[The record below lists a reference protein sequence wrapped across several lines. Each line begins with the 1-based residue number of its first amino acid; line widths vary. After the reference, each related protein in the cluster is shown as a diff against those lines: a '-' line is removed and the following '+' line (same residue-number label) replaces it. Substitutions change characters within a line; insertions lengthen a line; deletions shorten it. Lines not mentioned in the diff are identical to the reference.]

1 MSKLLYVAYKKS
13 NKDVIMK
20 DKEFFNIVE
29 SRIIP
34 DNITPNN
41 IKIFETE
48 NSLCGIFNPVS
59 TIPIIGSSICLGY
72 SPDMSWSEFNK
83 RGDSIEGSF
92 TIIRNSESR
101 LQIVSDMVASRTM
114 WWYMNDDVFLAST
127 SQRAIVMY
135 LGEFSFNDNVIPWM
149 LSTGTIGPKFSYDKN
164 LNILSPNTIITLN
177 KKEWIL
183 NIDSKEIKLENK
195 YKTIKEAKKKLH
207 ESLEKTFEKFYL
219 DTNKFVL
226 PLSGGYD
233 SRGILLF
240 LKNKIGLKTVTWG
253 AKKSRGIEENDAFI
267 AKQLAN
273 KYNVDNIFFES
284 FNAVISI
291 NIVLNR
297 YLICSEGR
305 IDNIGGYLDGME
317 MWKSFFEKGYETIIR
332 GEEFLGLCNVKN
344 IYEAR
349 INEGLSFLSDYYN
362 IDKKIISK
370 LPEQS
375 LNYKETKNAYLFK
388 GILAINNEHPIIFG
402 ALNDIKL
409 AYTEVFCPLL
419 SSGIINTIKDM
430 YDEKLVGDK
439 KLFKQI
445 VDDLC
450 PDIPTAKQGA
460 NKPLDKIFITQN
472 IREEFFKTFEFA
484 IINKTINEDL
494 VIYAR
499 NKINPKRNNAK
510 RKTSPKDL
518 LKKILPRF
526 IIEIIKLSVNKR
538 EMDWNIF
545 AFRLYIIIKMKI
557 LFEEDSKIRIQ

>member
-1 MSKLLYVAYKKS
+1 MSKLLFVAYKEA
-13 NKDVIMK
+13 NNDVIIK

-34 DNITPNN
+34 DNITPNK
-41 IKIFETE
+41 IKILETE
-48 NSLCGIFNPVS
+48 NSLCAIFNPVS

-72 SPDMSWSEFNK
+72 SPDTTWPEFDK

-101 LQIVSDMVASRTM
+101 LQIVSDMLASRTM

-127 SQRAIVMY
+127 SQRAIIMY

-149 LSTGTIGPKFSYDKN
+149 LSTGTIGPEFSYDKN
-164 LNILSPNTIITLN
+164 LKMLSPNTIITLN
-177 KKEWIL
+177 KNEWML
-183 NIDSKEIKLENK
+183 NVDSKEIKLENK
-195 YKTIKEAKKKLH
+195 YKTKKEAKKKLH
-207 ESLEKTFEKFYL
+207 DSLEKTFEKFYL

-240 LKNKIGLKTVTWG
+240 LKNKIGLKTITWG
-253 AKKSRGIEENDAFI
+253 KKESREIEENDAFI
-267 AKQLAN
+267 AKQLAD
-273 KYNVDNIFFES
+273 KYNVENIFFDS
-284 FNAVISI
+284 FNAVIPI

-332 GEEFLGLCNVKN
+332 GEEFLGLYKVKN
-344 IYEAR
+344 IFEAR

-362 IDKKIISK
+362 IDKKIITS
-370 LPEQS
+370 LPEQRLS
-375 LNYKETKNAYLFK
+375 YKKTKNTYLFK

-409 AYTEVFCPLL
+409 AYAEVFCPLL
-419 SSGIINTIKDM
+419 SSGIINTIKEM
-430 YDEKLVGDK
+430 YDVEIVGDK

-450 PDIPTAKQGA
+450 PDIPIAKEGA
-460 NKPLDKIFITQN
+460 NKPLERILITQN

-494 VIYAR
+494 VLYAR
-499 NKINPKRNNAK
+499 NKINPKRTTAK
-510 RKTSPKDL
+510 RKISPKDL
-518 LKKILPRF
+518 LKKILPGF
-526 IIEIIKLSVNKR
+526 IIEIIKSSVNKR

-545 AFRLYIIIKMKI
+545 AFRLYIIIKMKL
-557 LFEEDSKIRIQ
+557 LFEEDCKMRI